1 MKCTNCQTEN
11 KDAAKF
17 CRGCGGALAIVE
29 TEQQVQMKIC
39 TECQHAC
46 KPEAKFCLQCGHNFL
61 SAIAGPE
68 LAPVSIEPPEENR
81 KTCPG
86 CQNSCKPAAKF
97 CLKCGHDFV
106 VTFISPETETVVIVA
121 EQQVEIRMDEK
132 PVEKIKLCPGCSN
145 SLKLAAKFCG
155 KCGFS
160 FVAEEQTKSPER
172 VESPVEMVL
181 AAPVFAS
188 EEQRATGK
196 AEIHSPKSEQEKT
209 LGGVVVPAEKINPC
223 PSCGNL
229 LKENAKF
236 CGKCGFSF
244 AAGSQPESPGK
255 IEPVQAAAL
264 NQPATR
270 SESESRLQGRQNEA
284 LCEPKNGKNSVL
296 ISMILAS
303 TVAIAG
309 GGYWWFKVR
318 NADRPVLQAAQAII
332 PPNVVVEPVSSIP
345 VASIAPASSVPV
357 ADVKKETPSDV
368 LPAVAAEKSSSGA
381 AVSQSDVAKDVKKE
395 NKQVRAKNVAVEK
408 LKHSNPTVVHE
419 PAPHPVP
426 PAPQPPVQ
434 DVKLD
439 PQNESM
445 LAMADKMYASKSY
458 SAVLDLAKPVLKKYP
473 GNPHATRLIN
483 NSHAA
488 IGRQQEEIMGKLKE
502 LGK

>member
-17 CRGCGGALAIVE
+17 CRGCGGALAVLE
-29 TEQQVQMKIC
+29 TVQQVQMKIC

-61 SAIAGPE
+61 SAIADPE
-68 LAPVSIEPPEENR
+68 SPPVAIEPPEENS

-97 CLKCGHDFV
+97 CLKCGHDFAV
-106 VTFISPETETVVIVA
+106 AFILSETEPVAVVA
-121 EQQVEIRMDEK
+121 EQSAEIRMDEN
-132 PVEKIKLCPGCSN
+132 PIEETKLCPGCSN

-172 VESPVEMVL
+172 VESPVEVIL

-188 EEQRATGK
+188 EEHRTTGK
-196 AEIHSPKSEQEKT
+196 AEVHSPKSEQENT
-209 LGGVVVPAEKINPC
+209 SGEVVVPAEEINSC
-223 PSCGNL
+223 PSCSNQ

-255 IEPVQAAAL
+255 IEPVKVAAL

-270 SESESRLQGRQNEA
+270 SAPEISPQVAQHDAIRETKSGSKA
-284 LCEPKNGKNSVL
+284 LL
-296 ISMILAS
+296 IGAVLAS
-303 TVAIAG
+303 SFALSG
-309 GGYWWFKVR
+309 GSYWWFKVR
-318 NADRPVLQAAQAII
+318 NVDFPVLPAAQTAI
-332 PPNVVVEPVSSIP
+332 PPNVVVEPVSSVP
-345 VASIAPASSVPV
+345 VATIAPASSVPV
-357 ADVKKETPSDV
+357 VDVKKEAPSDV
-368 LPAVAAEKSSSGA
+368 PPAVAAVKSSSGA

-395 NKQVRAKNVAVEK
+395 NKQVRAKNDAVEK
-408 LKHSNPTVVHE
+408 LKHSSPTVVHE
-419 PAPHPVP
+419 PTPHPVP
-426 PAPQPPVQ
+426 PVPQPPVQ

-488 IGRQQEEIMGKLKE
+488 IDRQQDEILAKLKE
-502 LGK
+502 LSK